1 MTNLESMQSIE
12 ERLANIERK
21 LDIQAQEA
29 KNILTLEEVA
39 EYTHLSK
46 SYVYKLTSKGDIPYY
61 KPNGKQLYFK
71 RTEIDEWLLT
81 NRNKTNQEIEREI
94 EREIATKSVLS
105 QKRF

>member
-1 MTNLESMQSIE
+1 MTNLDSMQSIE

-94 EREIATKSVLS
+94 ATKSVLA

>member
-71 RTEIDEWLLT
+71 GTEIDEWLLT

-94 EREIATKSVLS
+94 ATKSVLA

>member
-1 MTNLESMQSIE
+1 MQSIE

-39 EYTHLSK
+39 EYTHISK

-94 EREIATKSVLS
+94 ATKSVLS

>member
-1 MTNLESMQSIE
+1 MINLESMQSIE
-12 ERLANIERK
+12 NIERK

-94 EREIATKSVLS
+94 ATKSVLA

>member
-94 EREIATKSVLS
+94 ATKSVLG

>member
-12 ERLANIERK
+12 ERLTNLER
-21 LDIQAQEA
+21 INQGA
-29 KNILTLEEVA
+29 KTILTLEEVA
-39 EYTHLSK
+39 KYTNYSK
-46 SYVYKLTSKGDIPYY
+46 SYIY

-81 NRNKTNQEIEREI
+81 NRKMTNKEIESEV
-94 EREIATKSVLS
+94 ATKSVLQ

>member
-12 ERLANIERK
+12 ERLTNLER
-21 LDIQAQEA
+21 INQGA
-29 KNILTLEEVA
+29 KTIVTLEEVA
-39 EYTHLSK
+39 KYTNYSK
-46 SYVYKLTSKGDIPYY
+46 SYIYKLTSRREIPCY

-81 NRNKTNQEIEREI
+81 NRKMTNKEIESEV
-94 EREIATKSVLS
+94 ATKSVLQ

>member
-12 ERLANIERK
+12 ERLTNLER
-21 LDIQAQEA
+21 INQEA
-29 KNILTLEEVA
+29 KTILTLEEVA
-39 EYTHLSK
+39 KYTNYSK
-46 SYVYKLTSKGDIPYY
+46 SYIYKLTSRREIPCY

-81 NRNKTNQEIEREI
+81 NRKMTNKEIESEV
-94 EREIATKSVLS
+94 ATKSVLL

>member
-46 SYVYKLTSKGDIPYY
+46 NYVYKLTSKGDIPYY

-94 EREIATKSVLS
+94 ATKSVLA

>member
-1 MTNLESMQSIE
+1 MTNLESIQSIE

-94 EREIATKSVLS
+94 ATKSVLA

>member
-12 ERLANIERK
+12 ERLTNLER
-21 LDIQAQEA
+21 INQEA
-29 KNILTLEEVA
+29 KTILTLEEVA
-39 EYTHLSK
+39 KYTNYSK
-46 SYVYKLTSKGDIPYY
+46 SYIYKLTSKGDIPYY

-94 EREIATKSVLS
+94 ATKSVLA

>member
-12 ERLANIERK
+12 ERLTNLER
-21 LDIQAQEA
+21 INHEA
-29 KNILTLEEVA
+29 KTILTLEEVA
-39 EYTHLSK
+39 KYTNYSK
-46 SYVYKLTSKGDIPYY
+46 SYIYKLTSRREIPCY

-81 NRNKTNQEIEREI
+81 NRKMTNKEIESEV
-94 EREIATKSVLS
+94 ATKSVLQ

>member
-12 ERLANIERK
+12 ERLTNLER
-21 LDIQAQEA
+21 INQGA
-29 KNILTLEEVA
+29 KTILTLEEVA
-39 EYTHLSK
+39 KYTNYSK
-46 SYVYKLTSKGDIPYY
+46 SYIYKLTSRREIPCY

-81 NRNKTNQEIEREI
+81 NRKMTNKEIESEV
-94 EREIATKSVLS
+94 ATKSVFQ

>member
-1 MTNLESMQSIE
+1 MINLESMQSIE
-12 ERLANIERK
+12 ERSTNLER
-21 LDIQAQEA
+21 INQGA
-29 KNILTLEEVA
+29 KTILTLEEVA
-39 EYTHLSK
+39 KYTNYSK
-46 SYVYKLTSKGDIPYY
+46 SYIYKLTSRREIPCY

-94 EREIATKSVLS
+94 ATKSVLA

>member
-46 SYVYKLTSKGDIPYY
+46 SYVYKLTSKGDIPY

-94 EREIATKSVLS
+94 ATKSVLA

>member
-94 EREIATKSVLS
+94 EREIATKSVLA

>member
-12 ERLANIERK
+12 ERLANSERK

-94 EREIATKSVLS
+94 ATKSVLA

>member
-21 LDIQAQEA
+21 LDIKAQEA

-94 EREIATKSVLS
+94 ATKSVLA

>member
-12 ERLANIERK
+12 ERLTNLER
-21 LDIQAQEA
+21 INQGA
-29 KNILTLEEVA
+29 KTILTLEEVA
-39 EYTHLSK
+39 KYTHYSK
-46 SYVYKLTSKGDIPYY
+46 SYIYKLTSRREIPCY

-81 NRNKTNQEIEREI
+81 NRKMTNKEIESEV
-94 EREIATKSVLS
+94 ATKSVLQ

>member
-39 EYTHLSK
+39 EYTHISK

-94 EREIATKSVLS
+94 ATKSVLA